1 MLDFILSKKFYLPI
15 IYIIIGMIIYLII
28 CNLIS
33 RLSHIKNKHINY
45 KKQATIIGLFKTVI
59 KVLIVVIVFMMIL
72 SVYGVDTTAIV
83 ASLGVVGVVVGLA
96 FQDILKNLLA
106 GIAIIFDDRYSIGDN
121 VKING
126 FQGDVISLGL
136 QTTKIKAYTGEVF
149 IIGNSSINEVINY
162 SLNASKLIID
172 IPISYDIDLDKLDN
186 VMNEIKEK
194 VSKLDNVIGNVEL
207 LGIEEF
213 NDSSIKYRMV
223 LDCKSMCQFGV
234 KRNILKMV
242 KEDFN
247 KNKIDIQFNKL
258 DIYMKEKNN
267 G

>member
-1 MLDFILSKKFYLPI
+1 M
-15 IYIIIGMIIYLII
+15 
-28 CNLIS
+28 
-33 RLSHIKNKHINY
+33 
-45 KKQATIIGLFKTVI
+45 
-59 KVLIVVIVFMMIL
+59 
-72 SVYGVDTTAIV
+72 
-83 ASLGVVGVVVGLA
+83 
-96 FQDILKNLLA
+96 KNLLA

-247 KNKIDIQFNKL
+247 KNKKQEEMMITLEDVKSNLEVQALVKGAQKQPKTHKCGLLDIPVKFKFNKL
-258 DIYMKEKNN
+258 SI
-267 G
+267 

>member
-213 NDSSIKYRMV
+213 NDSSIKLQTRELRFV
-223 LDCKSMCQFGV
+223 
-234 KRNILKMV
+234 
-242 KEDFN
+242 
-247 KNKIDIQFNKL
+247 
-258 DIYMKEKNN
+258 
-267 G
+267 